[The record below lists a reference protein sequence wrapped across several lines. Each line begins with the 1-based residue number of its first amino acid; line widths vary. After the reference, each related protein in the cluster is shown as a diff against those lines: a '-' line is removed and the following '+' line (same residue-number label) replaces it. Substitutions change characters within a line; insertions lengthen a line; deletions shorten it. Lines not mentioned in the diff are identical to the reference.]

1 MRLGMLA
8 RRVSKT
14 PGEVVAFLASRQI
27 MVDDSANGRLEEAC
41 VRLVLETFAPQRLAN
56 PAVPLAEQPG
66 QVQTETPTTGEPQ
79 PTGLAEKSE
88 EEPGTSVEEMP
99 PLPDVIKAPKVELPG
114 LKVIGKIEL
123 PEPRKKEA
131 AGSEEKPSAEND
143 VAERPRPRV
152 DRSRAQRQDRGRPPR
167 KNPVALQRERE
178 AREAEERRQQ
188 ELEDQK
194 RKKTEHYLKRVSQ
207 KVNRPTK
214 AARLVQEPTET
225 LADTRPA
232 PTTLLGRFWRWLT
245 S

>member
-1 MRLGMLA
+1 MLA

-27 MVDDSANGRLEEAC
+27 IVDDSANGRLEEAH
-41 VRLVLETFAPQRLAN
+41 VRLVLETFAPDELAN

-66 QVQTETPTTGEPQ
+66 QVQTETPTTDEPQ

-131 AGSEEKPSAEND
+131 GSQDKPGAEND
-143 VAERPRPRV
+143 LVERTQPRF
-152 DRSRAQRQDRGRPPR
+152 DRKREQRQDRGRPPR
-167 KNPVALQRERE
+167 QNPVALQRERE

-225 LADTRPA
+225 LTDTRPA
-232 PTTLLGRFWRWLT
+232 PTTVLGRFWRWLT
-245 S
+245 T

>member
-1 MRLGMLA
+1 MLA

-27 MVDDSANGRLEEAC
+27 MVDDSANGRLEEAH
-41 VRLVLETFAPQRLAN
+41 VRLVLETFAPDELAN
-56 PAVPLAEQPG
+56 PAIPLMEQPG
-66 QVQTETPTTGEPQ
+66 QVQTETPTTDDTQ
-79 PTGLAEKSE
+79 PTGLAEKSDA
-88 EEPGTSVEEMP
+88 EPGTSVEEMP

-123 PEPRKKEA
+123 PEPRKKETA
-131 AGSEEKPSAEND
+131 SGQEKPNAEND

-152 DRSRAQRQDRGRPPR
+152 DRSREQRQDRGRPPR

-225 LADTRPA
+225 LTDTRPA
-232 PTTLLGRFWRWLT
+232 PTSLLGRFWRWLT
-245 S
+245 T